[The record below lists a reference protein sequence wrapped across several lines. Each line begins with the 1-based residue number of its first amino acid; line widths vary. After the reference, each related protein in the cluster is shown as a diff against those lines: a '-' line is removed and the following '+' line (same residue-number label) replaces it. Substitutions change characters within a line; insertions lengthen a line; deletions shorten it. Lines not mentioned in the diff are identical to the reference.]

1 MRADN
6 DLVIHNS
13 STAGKIL
20 RGIVTAALFLF
31 GLSLAHAET
40 DNFRI
45 RGGEQSEQEKTQNTV
60 SDIKAEIKFGQNI
73 AARILARNPM
83 IENQS
88 LIEYVNLVGNAVAL
102 HAGRPELKFHFTVIQ
117 SKHVNAYAAPGGYI
131 FITKP
136 AIDIMQDES
145 ELAGALAHEV
155 AHVTRKHIVKALKI
169 KGSEVSTQ
177 SGVTRFLGGVGDAGR
192 VAFSQTVNKAVEMLF
207 QDGLSQEDE
216 LDADKTG
223 TIYLATTGYDP
234 TALRRYLRRIKA
246 SKSGGLKVINSTH
259 PPFNLRI
266 NKLAEQLKSMGVSKS
281 RLPTVRARFLK
292 RAR

>member
-1 MRADN
+1 M
-6 DLVIHNS
+6 
-13 STAGKIL
+13 
-20 RGIVTAALFLF
+20 RGIFTAALFLF
-31 GLSLAHAET
+31 ALSLANAET
-40 DNFRI
+40 DNFRT
-45 RGGEQSEQEKTQNTV
+45 RGGGGPTEQEKAEIAV

-88 LIEYVNLVGNAVAL
+88 LIDYVNLVGNAVAL
-102 HAGRPELKFHFTVIQ
+102 YAGRPELKFRFTVIQ
-117 SKHVNAYAAPGGYI
+117 SKHVNAYATPGGYI

-145 ELAGALAHEV
+145 ELAGALAHEI
-155 AHVTRKHIVKALKI
+155 AHVTRKHIVNALKI
-169 KGSEVSTQ
+169 KGSESSAQ
-177 SGVTRFLGGVGDAGR
+177 SGLTRFLGGVGDAGR
-192 VAFSQTVNKAVEMLF
+192 VAFAQTVDKAVEILF
-207 QDGLSQEDE
+207 QDGLSREDE

-234 TALRRYLRRIKA
+234 TALRRYLRRVKA
-246 SKSGGLKVINSTH
+246 SKGERLKVINSTH

-266 NKLAEQLKSMGVSKS
+266 NKLAEQLKSMGIGKS
-281 RLPTVRARFLK
+281 RLPTVRARFLE